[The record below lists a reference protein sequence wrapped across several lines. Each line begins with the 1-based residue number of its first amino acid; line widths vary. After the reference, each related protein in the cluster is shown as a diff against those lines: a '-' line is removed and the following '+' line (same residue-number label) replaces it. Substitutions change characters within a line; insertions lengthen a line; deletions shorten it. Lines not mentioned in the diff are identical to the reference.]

1 MAWTFN
7 SEPEDQDGGTLISSG
22 SSDVVIESIKEPS
35 ILGVRNPLAVA
46 GFQVLFFSSSFARA
60 TDLVSSVNVT
70 LNGRIYHFLLNVLDQ
85 IQFQDNDLVGQR
97 QAKMDFSIAPITA
110 GQALNPWS
118 CRIFTLILMAHFPWR
133 EGVVILFQITGP
145 AISCT
150 IVWIVLVGPYASISC
165 WNILHGN
172 KMIELC

>member
-1 MAWTFN
+1 M
-7 SEPEDQDGGTLISSG
+7 
-22 SSDVVIESIKEPS
+22 VIESIKEPS

-97 QAKMDFSIAPITA
+97 QAKMDFFIAPITA
-110 GQALNPWS
+110 GQALNP
-118 CRIFTLILMAHFPWR
+118 
-133 EGVVILFQITGP
+133 
-145 AISCT
+145 
-150 IVWIVLVGPYASISC
+150 
-165 WNILHGN
+165 
-172 KMIELC
+172 